1 MIKPK
6 LFMGLSAVG
15 ILVTSMLFAGREVA
29 GIKKNLVNDF
39 LGLTTDKVKKVESD
53 LVEGSEYA
61 DSEGN
66 LSDEGWERMIA
77 DSYKFC
83 VEAVEQGS
91 VLIKNDN
98 NCLPLTVQN
107 PKVTLFG
114 TGSKNL
120 FMRSG
125 AGGAAPNED
134 LVVNLGP
141 AFESSGFTIN
151 RKVYNK
157 FKTWSRQDLTSPST
171 SVEEGT
177 SIYTQEM
184 KDSFAEYNDAA
195 IVTIVRIGTEN
206 TDPSDGNLDLK
217 TNEKNLLKM
226 IKDSGQFEKII
237 VLINS
242 PVAMSMDWI
251 ENEDYG
257 IDAAIF
263 MGVPGYYGAAGIPH
277 LIMGKNAQGELIDAC
292 GHAPDTF
299 AASASSSA
307 AYQNFN
313 RDGNTGTAVA
323 VYKEGIYVGYKY
335 YETRYEDCVLGQGN
349 ANCGKGIYNSKNG
362 SWNYG
367 DEVICPFGYGLSYT
381 TFDQKITGVEYKADK
396 DQYEVSVEVTNTGE
410 RDGKASVQVYVQQP
424 YTDFDKEKGLG
435 KSSIAIMN
443 YEKVDVKV
451 GKTEK
456 VVVPVDRYFLAT
468 YDYKKNERYIIE
480 GGDYYFALGNGAHEA
495 LNNVISVKDP
505 SAALY
510 DQWGE
515 SYTGKADCVRK
526 VTMEEDLLSYRYS
539 IYDKDIE
546 VTNQFNDAD
555 YNYWAAENGKNTI
568 TYLDRQDWDA
578 TWPTKTTASPCT
590 STDLNMSRKYE
601 KTDEEKEDI
610 KYSEGDAKKENCKEE
625 VYNVDYINDK
635 GEVELITFNDMLNVP
650 LEGKVEKGKFAG
662 KDGEEM
668 WDAFIAQMSLDDL
681 IISVSDNRG
690 ILDVG
695 KILKKGN
702 SIAEGPEGILSKFKY
717 GDTTRWATGFPT
729 GPTYTAT
736 FDHEM
741 QKKFGGFFGE
751 EALYCGVACINAPGC
766 NINRTPYGSRASEY
780 MTEDGV
786 MNYLVAANVV
796 GEARKKGLIMNI
808 KHCFLNNAETA
819 RQGVQTY
826 CNEQAIR
833 EIYLRPFEGA
843 LTRGRGLG
851 IMTSYNR
858 IGNVYAA
865 THKPLMQNVMRG
877 EWAYRGQIIDDAL
890 TGSNNSDYAN
900 GPAMLYCG
908 TDIFCLDGGRG
919 GQLKQ
924 WVESQDDM
932 TALRCL
938 QRANKNIM
946 YSMTRSWMGGVTVT
960 KEEIEQSSNPTWM
973 KVVDG
978 VVVGATVV
986 TSALLL
992 AYVVLE
998 VLNKTKV
1005 IAA

>member
-1 MIKPK
+1 MVKPK

-15 ILVTSMLFAGREVA
+15 ILLTSMLFAGREVA
-29 GIKKNLVNDF
+29 VIKKNLVNDF
-39 LGLTTDKVKKVESD
+39 LGLTTEKVKKVESD

-61 DSEGN
+61 DKEGN
-66 LSDEGWERMIA
+66 LSDEGWERMIT

-83 VEAVEQGS
+83 VEAVEQGA

-98 NCLPLTVQN
+98 DCLPLTSDN

-141 AFESSGFTIN
+141 AFENSGFEIN
-151 RKVYNK
+151 RNVYNA
-157 FKTWSRQDLTSPST
+157 FKTYSRQDLTSPST
-171 SVEEGT
+171 EVEEGT
-177 SIYTQEM
+177 GIYTQAM
-184 KDSFAEYNDAA
+184 KDSFAQYNDAA
-195 IVTIVRIGTEN
+195 IITIVRIGTEN
-206 TDPSDGNLDLK
+206 TDPSDGNLNLRQK
-217 TNEKNLLKM
+217 EKDLLKM
-226 IKDSGQFEKII
+226 VKDSGQFNKII

-251 ENEDYG
+251 EDEAYG

-277 LIMGKNAQGELIDAC
+277 LIMGKNAEGKPIDAC

-313 RDGNTGTAVA
+313 RNSNTSSAVA
-323 VYKEGIYVGYKY
+323 VYKEGVYVGYKY
-335 YETRYEDCVLGQGN
+335 YETRYEDCVLSQGS
-349 ANCGKGIYNSKNG
+349 ANGTKGIYNSKNN
-362 SWNYG
+362 SWNYA
-367 DEVICPFGYGLSYT
+367 DEIICPFGYGLSYT
-381 TFDQKITGVEYKADK
+381 TFEQKITNVKYEAER
-396 DQYEVSVEVTNTGE
+396 DQYDVSVTVTNTGN

-424 YTDFDKEKGLG
+424 YTQFDKEKGLG
-435 KSSIAIMN
+435 RPSIAIMN
-443 YEKVDVKV
+443 YEKVDVEA
-451 GKTEK
+451 GKSVD
-456 VVVPVDRYFLAT
+456 VVIPVDRYFLTT
-468 YDYKKNERYIIE
+468 YDYKQNKRYIIE
-480 GGDYYFALGNGAHEA
+480 AGDYYFALGNGAHEA
-495 LNNVISVKDP
+495 LNNVLSVKNP
-505 SAALY
+505 SASLY
-510 DQWGE
+510 DQWGDP
-515 SYTGKADCVRK
+515 YTGVANCVWK
-526 VTMEEDLLSYRYS
+526 ETMAEDLLSYKYS
-539 IYDKDIE
+539 IYDKDVE
-546 VTNQFNDAD
+546 VTNQFDDAD
-555 YNYWAAENGKNTI
+555 YNYYANKNSKDPI
-568 TYLDRQDWDA
+568 TYLDRQNWEG
-578 TWPTKTTASPCT
+578 TWPTNTTTSPATSDDLDMSKKYDKT
-590 STDLNMSRKYE
+590 
-601 KTDEEKEDI
+601 EKEKQDI
-610 KYSEGDAKKENCKEE
+610 KYTEGNGQDPNAKEK

-650 LEGKVEKGKFAG
+650 LEGTVEKGKFAG
-662 KDGEEM
+662 KEGADIWE
-668 WDAFIAQMSLDDL
+668 AFIAQMSLDDL
-681 IISVSDNRG
+681 VISVSDNRG

-796 GEARKKGLIMNI
+796 GQARKKGLIMNI

-858 IGNVYAA
+858 IGATYAA
-865 THKPLMQNVMRG
+865 THKPLMENVMRG

-890 TGSNNSDYAN
+890 TGSNTSSYSN

-919 GQLKQ
+919 SQLKQ
-924 WVESQDDM
+924 WVEGQNDM

-960 KEEIEQSSNPTWM
+960 AKDIEESSNPTWM

-978 VVVGATVV
+978 VVVGTTII

-992 AYVVLE
+992 AYIVLE

>member
-1 MIKPK
+1 
-6 LFMGLSAVG
+6 MGLSAVG

-29 GIKKNLVNDF
+29 DVKKNLVNDF
-39 LGLTTDKVKKVESD
+39 LGLTTDKVGKVESD
-53 LVEGSEYA
+53 LVEGSKYA
-61 DSEGN
+61 EADGS
-66 LSDEGWERMIA
+66 LSDAGWERMIT

-98 NCLPLTVQN
+98 NCLPLTGEN

-151 RKVYNK
+151 RDVYNK
-157 FKTWSRQDLTSPST
+157 FKTFSRQDLTSPST
-171 SVEEGT
+171 EVEEGT
-177 SIYTQEM
+177 SIYTDAL
-184 KDSFAEYNDAA
+184 KATFDEYNDAA
-195 IVTIVRIGTEN
+195 IITIVRIGTEN
-206 TDPSDGNLDLK
+206 TDPSDGNLNLRQK
-217 TNEKNLLKM
+217 EKDLLKM
-226 IKDSGQFEKII
+226 VKDSGKFDKII

-251 ENEDYG
+251 ENDEYG

-277 LIMGKNAQGELIDAC
+277 LIRGKNAEGKLIDAC

-313 RDGNTGTAVA
+313 RNSSTSSAVA
-323 VYKEGIYVGYKY
+323 VYKEGVYVGYKY
-335 YETRYEDCVLGQGN
+335 YETRYEDCVLTQGN
-349 ANCGKGIYNSKNG
+349 ANCNKGVYNSANN
-362 SWNYG
+362 SWNYA
-367 DEVICPFGYGLSYT
+367 DEIICPFGYGLSYT
-381 TFDQKITGVEYKADK
+381 TFEQKITNVKYEAKR
-396 DQYEVSVEVTNTGE
+396 DQYDVSVTVKNTGN

-424 YTDFDKEKGLG
+424 YTDFDKNNGLG
-435 KSSIAIMN
+435 RPSIAIMN
-443 YEKVDVKV
+443 YEKVDVEA
-451 GKTEK
+451 GKSVD
-456 VVVPVDRYFLAT
+456 VVIPVDRYFLTT
-468 YDYKKNERYIIE
+468 YDYKVNKRYILE

-495 LNNVISVKDP
+495 LNNVLSVKNP
-505 SAALY
+505 NAALY
-510 DQWGE
+510 DQWGD
-515 SYTGKADCVRK
+515 SYVGVADCVAK
-526 VTMEEDLLSYRYS
+526 VTLEEDILSYRYS
-539 IYDKDIE
+539 IYDKNVE
-546 VTNQFNDAD
+546 VTNQFDDAD
-555 YNYWAAENGKNTI
+555 YNYYAQKNNKETI
-568 TYLDRQDWDA
+568 TYLDRQHWDT
-578 TWPTKTTASPCT
+578 TWPTSTTASPA
-590 STDLNMSRKYE
+590 TDDDKDMSKMYD
-601 KTDEEKEDI
+601 KTDAEKNDI
-610 KYSEGDAKKENCKEE
+610 KYTEGNAKDPNCKEK
-625 VYNVDYINDK
+625 VYNVDYINDEGK
-635 GEVELITFNDMLNVP
+635 VELITFNDMLDVP
-650 LEGKVEKGKFAG
+650 LEGEVEKGKFKG
-662 KDGEEM
+662 KNGAEI

-681 IISVSDNRG
+681 VISVSDNRG

-695 KILKKGN
+695 KVLKKGN
-702 SIAEGPEGILSKFKY
+702 SIAEGPEGLLSKFKY

-796 GEARKKGLIMNI
+796 GQARKKGLIMNI

-858 IGNVYAA
+858 IGVTYAA

-890 TGSNNSDYAN
+890 TGSNNSSYSN

-908 TDIFCLDGGRG
+908 TDLFCLDGNRG
-919 GQLKQ
+919 GDLKN
-924 WVESQDDM
+924 WVTTNDDG
-932 TALRCL
+932 TILACL
-938 QRANKNIM
+938 QRANKYVM
-946 YSMTRSWMGGVTVT
+946 YSLSRSWMGGVDAQLGSAAWLKPTVIGVT
-960 KEEIEQSSNPTWM
+960 VGAGVLTLAAFGMFAFTQVVAILASKKAKKEEPAE
-973 KVVDG
+973 
-978 VVVGATVV
+978 
-986 TSALLL
+986 
-992 AYVVLE
+992 
-998 VLNKTKV
+998 
-1005 IAA
+1005 